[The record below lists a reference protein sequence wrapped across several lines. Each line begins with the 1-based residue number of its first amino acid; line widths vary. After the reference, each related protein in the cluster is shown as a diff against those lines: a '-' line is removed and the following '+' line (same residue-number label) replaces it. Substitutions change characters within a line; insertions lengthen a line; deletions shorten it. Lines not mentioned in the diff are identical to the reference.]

1 MQWVQSHIM
10 GGRSSSSSQKGFF
23 RGSST
28 IFAFLSST
36 MSPTLSTTFS
46 SGLCLS
52 NFATMLQVLV
62 AAGLIEGVCDGGESG
77 GTFETEVLEIVMS
90 LCSLSSSCLLFSS
103 TLTGRM
109 GSLEDG
115 G

>member
-10 GGRSSSSSQKGFF
+10 AGRSSPSSQKGFF
-23 RGSST
+23 RGSSS
-28 IFAFLSST
+28 IFVSLSST
-36 MSPTLSTTFS
+36 TTPTLSNTFS

-52 NFATMLQVLV
+52 NSVAMLQVLV
-62 AAGLIEGVCDGGESG
+62 AAGLVEGVCDGGESG
-77 GTFETEVLEIVMS
+77 GTFETEVLQIVMS
-90 LCSLSSSCLLFSS
+90 LCGLSSSCLLLSS
-103 TLTGRM
+103 TLTGRK